1 MGWWHGV
8 VDSRH
13 ELQNPTSA
21 EKILLLGEA
30 LGLDA
35 SSRVLDVGAGRGGPA
50 VLLAGA
56 HGCRITC
63 VEPWPEFADAVRERA
78 RAAGIEHLVEVVE
91 SQAKDFNIKSA
102 GFDAALCIGATF
114 AFDGLVPT
122 VKALARAVPSRG
134 LIAVGEPFWREWPL
148 PRDFELPAGEED
160 FLPLAETVE
169 RFESGGVELVSLFAS
184 SQDDWDR
191 FESLKWL
198 TLDQWLAAHPDHP
211 QAEEFRAQGRYHR
224 DRHFRWRRDLM
235 GWAIFVGRVP

>member
-1 MGWWHGV
+1 MAWWHAV

-13 ELQNPTSA
+13 ELQNPTSP

-30 LGLDA
+30 LGLDE
-35 SSRVLDVGAGRGGPA
+35 SSRVLDIGAGRGGPA
-50 VLLAGA
+50 VLLAREF
-56 HGCRITC
+56 GCRILC
-63 VEPWPEFADAVRERA
+63 VEPWREFADAIREGA
-78 RAAGIEHLVEVVE
+78 QAAGVGHLVEVVE
-91 SQAKDFNIKSA
+91 SKAQDFEIEAA

-122 VKALARAVPSRG
+122 VEALARAVPPAG
-134 LIAVGEPFWREWPL
+134 AIAVGEPFWREWPL
-148 PRDFELPAGEED
+148 PRDFELRED
-160 FLPLAETVE
+160 EGFLPLAETVD
-169 RFESGGVELVSLFAS
+169 RFESGGVELVALITS

-198 TLDQWLAAHPDHP
+198 TLDQWLAANPDHP
-211 QAEEFRAQGRYHR
+211 QAEEFRTEGRYRR